1 MFEWLTFLLYYMFI
15 LCELNASSIRNIIVY
30 SHFIMGKCFEIRQK
44 WMKQFKKNGVITII
58 DGYINLY
65 LLSWILFMFLK
76 KIAKYEH
83 LKIKIIDS
91 ISIRGRHMCLLFKRS
106 CLYVPKGI
114 IRIRQQKEDKV
125 MTKRKTNNNINIKSK
140 K

>member
-1 MFEWLTFLLYYMFI
+1 MFI

-106 CLYVPKGI
+106 CLYVPK
-114 IRIRQQKEDKV
+114 R
-125 MTKRKTNNNINIKSK
+125 NNNNPSAEGRQSNDQK
-140 K
+140 KNEQQYKHKK